1 MPDVPMDPASSFAVT
16 PRNRVKRRPDRGR
29 YDRASIYPILD
40 AALVCHIAYVID
52 GQPYCTPTG
61 FWREGDTLYW
71 HGSSASRMIE
81 RQGEGLPVCLTVTHL
96 DAIVQARCGFNH
108 SINYRSVMAYGTARM
123 ITDEAEKLRAMD
135 AFVDRSF
142 PGRSKV
148 IRPASRQEIK
158 ATSFVWMEIEQASG
172 KIRALAPHDDEE
184 DYAVPAWTAMFP
196 VRQVIDAP
204 VECERQMPGL
214 PRGADTAEYVAG
226 ERLDAILPRTYRT
239 TFGS

>member
-1 MPDVPMDPASSFAVT
+1 MADLEAAERTDAFPVDR
-16 PRNRVKRRPDRGR
+16 RNRVKRRPDRGR

-40 AALVCHIAYVID
+40 AAMVCHIAYVLD

-123 ITDEAEKLRAMD
+123 VEGEDAKLRAMD
-135 AFVDRSF
+135 AFMDRFF
-142 PGRSKV
+142 PGRSKMV
-148 IRPASRQEIK
+148 RPASRQEIK
-158 ATSFVWMEIEQASG
+158 ATSFVWMDIEQASG
-172 KIRALAPHDDEE
+172 KIRDVPPHDDED

-196 VRQVIDAP
+196 VRQIVGEP

-214 PRGADTAEYVAG
+214 PRGSDTAEYQAG
-226 ERLDAILPRTYRT
+226 QRLDEILTRTYRQ
-239 TFGS
+239 TFG